1 MLDKSYPFKSYNHK
15 LRELCIN
22 KGCLLWAT
30 RVVIPEAFCS
40 RMLEMLHEVHQ
51 GMSAMKSTARSY
63 FWWPGLDKDIGMT
76 AKLCE
81 KYCQNSKLPTSAEAK
96 PWPAT
101 SRP

>member
-81 KYCQNSKLPTSAEAK
+81 TKQTKLSNY
-96 PWPAT
+96 
-101 SRP
+101 SGCS